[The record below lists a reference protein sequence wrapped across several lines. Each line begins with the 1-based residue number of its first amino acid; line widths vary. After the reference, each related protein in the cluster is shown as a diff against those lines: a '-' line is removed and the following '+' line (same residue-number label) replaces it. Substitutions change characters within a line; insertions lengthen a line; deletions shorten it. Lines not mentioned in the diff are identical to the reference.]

1 MRSAPMARARRSA
14 RGVPSYQ
21 PSGLAAGALARPFR
35 GACGRGARA
44 PGPLRAAFIA
54 TDGTGMGPP
63 PGDLGHLALS
73 WTSASPLQPLG
84 VLGGLGQDQVQAI
97 APPDLP
103 ADRRPPRPP
112 AAGRL
117 QAPGARP
124 GRSGQAGPGQPLLMG
139 RLGRSGRGWGVCARG
154 PAIAGPVVAVAGPG
168 PRWGPVARA
177 PC

>member
-44 PGPLRAAFIA
+44 PGPFRAAFIA
-54 TDGTGMGPP
+54 MGGPGMGPA
-63 PGDLGHLALS
+63 PGDLGHLA
-73 WTSASPLQPLG
+73 WTRTPAGPLQPMG
-84 VLGGLGQDQVQAI
+84 VVGGLGQGQEQAI
-97 APPDLP
+97 APLIC
-103 ADRRPPRPP
+103 PPI
-112 AAGRL
+112 AAHPYPQRLEGSRL
-117 QAPGARP
+117 QALGPGGLVR
-124 GRSGQAGPGQPLLMG
+124 RPGQPLLMG